1 MEKLLVANYKMNGNK
16 DFYQKASKIINKLS
30 LTDTVVLCPPFVYMP
45 FLKKSNKNVKL
56 GAQDVTNVV
65 NTKSTGQ
72 TSPAM
77 LKEFNA
83 EYVIIG
89 HSERREN
96 GETDLMVADK
106 VNVAQSNGL
115 IPIVCVGEKTKVSK
129 LDVLA
134 EQVKMALS
142 KSAGAEI
149 VFAYEPIWAIGS
161 GEVPTISKINKALKI
176 IKDTAKE
183 NKFNV
188 KVLYGGSVNV
198 ANYKDLLKSDADGFL
213 MGGVSNK
220 TEEFIKI
227 LKGE

>member
-1 MEKLLVANYKMNGNK
+1 MKKLMVANYKMNGNK

-45 FLKKSNKNVKL
+45 FLKKSNKDVKI
-56 GAQDVTNVV
+56 GAQDITNVV

-72 TSPAM
+72 TSPSM
-77 LKEFNA
+77 LKEFGA

-106 VNVAQSNGL
+106 VNVAQCNGL
-115 IPIVCVGEKTKVSK
+115 IPIVCVGEKTKISK

-134 EQVKMALS
+134 EQVEFALS
-142 KSAGAEI
+142 KAMNREI

-176 IKDTAKE
+176 IRDTAKE
-183 NKFNV
+183 REFIV

-198 ANYKDLLKSDADGFL
+198 ANYKELLMSTADGFL